1 MQPVSIVIPVWNNI
15 QYLDDL
21 FSTLKAKTK
30 VPYELIIIDNGSTD
44 GSQAKCKEEMN
55 QTDTFIQN
63 LKNNGST
70 GAWNQGIRVSKHEII
85 CLLNSDVKI
94 LMDGWL
100 ETFQKP
106 IVEQPDKVGIVECLE
121 IIYDVTTR
129 WAGAAC
135 PLINKRMTREIGLFD
150 EKNLWGFCLHPSN
163 LIRTEDGGKYIDK
176 IKVGNRVL
184 TEDGLYQRV
193 LKIFER
199 KVNEDIY
206 CIKVNG
212 NGAPL
217 MVTGNHKVLAIRGK
231 KCSLLKDTRCKP
243 TTRCSDRNCN
253 NKFWE
258 KYKPEYIRAD
268 ELRKT
273 DYLVHPI
280 RNNEFDVAFNDEQ
293 IEFFGYYLA
302 EGYSACKG
310 KRLCFSIGSHETEF
324 GQRILELGRNLGM
337 KGTISKPR
345 FNSVTV
351 GFYSPTMVRL
361 LENLFGKY
369 AKKKKLNQIIVN
381 MSERKKEI
389 LIKSMV
395 RGDGYVRDNLVNYT
409 TASLELALQ
418 LREMLYNL
426 EYGASLTIRTR
437 KGGIPA
443 MGDKEFT
450 SYEVRWTQGEKRSKQ
465 YWKDDNFIY
474 LPVKKI
480 RKMPYKGKVYNLNIG
495 TNHNYVANGVIVS
508 NCGDTDY
515 WVRAH
520 WNKWQ
525 FGWIKKTLIW
535 HLCGGTHRR
544 GILKPTQN
552 KDWEEGNKIVRL
564 KWNPKTLD
572 RLWNEHRSKEEAWL
586 KQQRAAGRLS

>member
-44 GSQAKCKEEMN
+44 GSQAKCKAEMN

-70 GAWNQGIRVSKHEII
+70 GAWNQGIRVAKHEII

-121 IIYDVTTR
+121 IIYDGTTR

-150 EKNLWGFCLHPSN
+150 EKNLWGF
-163 LIRTEDGGKYIDK
+163 
-176 IKVGNRVL
+176 
-184 TEDGLYQRV
+184 
-193 LKIFER
+193 
-199 KVNEDIY
+199 
-206 CIKVNG
+206 
-212 NGAPL
+212 
-217 MVTGNHKVLAIRGK
+217 
-231 KCSLLKDTRCKP
+231 
-243 TTRCSDRNCN
+243 
-253 NKFWE
+253 
-258 KYKPEYIRAD
+258 
-268 ELRKT
+268 
-273 DYLVHPI
+273 
-280 RNNEFDVAFNDEQ
+280 
-293 IEFFGYYLA
+293 
-302 EGYSACKG
+302 
-310 KRLCFSIGSHETEF
+310 
-324 GQRILELGRNLGM
+324 
-337 KGTISKPR
+337 
-345 FNSVTV
+345 
-351 GFYSPTMVRL
+351 
-361 LENLFGKY
+361 
-369 AKKKKLNQIIVN
+369 
-381 MSERKKEI
+381 
-389 LIKSMV
+389 
-395 RGDGYVRDNLVNYT
+395 
-409 TASLELALQ
+409 
-418 LREMLYNL
+418 
-426 EYGASLTIRTR
+426 
-437 KGGIPA
+437 
-443 MGDKEFT
+443 
-450 SYEVRWTQGEKRSKQ
+450 
-465 YWKDDNFIY
+465 
-474 LPVKKI
+474 
-480 RKMPYKGKVYNLNIG
+480 
-495 TNHNYVANGVIVS
+495 
-508 NCGDTDY
+508 CGDTDY

-572 RLWNEHRSKEEAWL
+572 RLWNEHRSKEEIWL